1 MLTSLVVK
9 GVIIAA
15 LIMIVAALGSAF
27 YGLMRNRGDSTATVK
42 MLTIRVGLSI
52 ALFAFIMI
60 LAGLG
65 IIEPHG

>member
-1 MLTSLVVK
+1 MLK
-9 GVIIAA
+9 AIIIAV

-27 YGLMRNRGDSTATVK
+27 YSLVRDRGQSTATVK
-42 MLTIRVGLSI
+42 ALTIRVGLSF